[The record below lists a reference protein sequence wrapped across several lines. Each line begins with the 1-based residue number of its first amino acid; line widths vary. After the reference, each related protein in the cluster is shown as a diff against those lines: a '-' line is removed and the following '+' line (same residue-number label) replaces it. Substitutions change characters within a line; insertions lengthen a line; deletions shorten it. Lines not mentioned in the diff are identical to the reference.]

1 MGVNQDD
8 GDGSGDAWNR
18 DSRPGSE
25 GDFHGINYI
34 GIAIVVIGIALYFIV
49 TSFDSN

>member
-1 MGVNQDD
+1 MGVNRDD
-8 GDGSGDAWNR
+8 NDGSGDAWNR

-49 TSFDSN
+49 ISFDSN

>member
-1 MGVNQDD
+1 MMGVNQDD
-8 GDGSGDAWNR
+8 DDGSGDSWNR

-34 GIAIVVIGIALYFIV
+34 GIAVVIFGIILYFV
-49 TSFDSN
+49 AT

>member
-1 MGVNQDD
+1 MGVNKEDD
-8 GDGSGDAWNR
+8 DGSGDAWNR

-34 GIAIVVIGIALYFIV
+34 GIAVILIAIALYFIV
-49 TSFDSN
+49 TNFDL